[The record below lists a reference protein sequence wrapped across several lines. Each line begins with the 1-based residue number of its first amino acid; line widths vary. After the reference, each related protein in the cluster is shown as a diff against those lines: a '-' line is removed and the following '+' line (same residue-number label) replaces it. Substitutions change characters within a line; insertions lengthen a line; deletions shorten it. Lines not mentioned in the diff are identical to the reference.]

1 MSIISSTVKIYD
13 SNHTLIEPIPVLGD
27 TMETTASS
35 LSPGTNYYAT
45 VESIDDQQQSSGV
58 SAPFYFNTLPQVN
71 FIGYV
76 TRDSSGFIRQM
87 SNVTDSVQV
96 IENGIVWDTNSGF
109 TNPRYVAGTMVDGL
123 DENTTYYYK
132 PYCIDE
138 FNRRWVNDQDTDSVT
153 TLYAIPT
160 IEWVSIL
167 GPTAGS
173 FSATINVIS
182 SISVSSVVAEIT
194 TSGTTTTQSLTPQT
208 GEQNIVIT
216 NLLPNTYYTIR
227 IKATNTSGDGY
238 SVVES
243 FTTAIPQEEV
253 EVRLMSGTWVD
264 NSDNTI
270 SGQSVATFDLN
281 EITIT
286 GHYIDMFD
294 NNEHQGSPIDTYSG
308 GALSSVTCTITG
320 ASPDTIYYMFG
331 RVTYY
336 VGSDSGTIYTQWSA
350 PMQITTYSLLYFD
363 SIEPRID
370 GADITFSVA
379 GTSQNTVIEY
389 SLDEAGWTT
398 IPISDPQG
406 ETIQLTGL
414 QSHITYYL
422 RGMVFCAAG
431 RTAYVTDRFDTN

>member
-1 MSIISSTVKIYD
+1 MSIVSSTIKIYD
-13 SNHTLIEPIPVLGD
+13 SNHTLIETIPVLGD

-45 VESIDDQQQSSGV
+45 VESVDDQQQSSGV
-58 SAPFYFNTLPQVN
+58 SSPFYFNTLPQVN

-76 TRDSSGFIRQM
+76 TRDSSGFVRQM
-87 SNVTDSVQV
+87 TNTTDSVQV
-96 IENGIVWDTNSGF
+96 IENGIVWDTSSSF

-138 FNRRWVNDQDTDSVT
+138 FNRRWVNSNDVNNVT
-153 TLYAIPT
+153 TLYAVPT
-160 IEWVSIL
+160 IDWVSIL
-167 GPTAGS
+167 SPTAGS
-173 FSATINVIS
+173 FSATIKVTS

-194 TSGTTTTQSLTPQT
+194 TSGVTTTQSLTTQT

-216 NLLPNTYYTIR
+216 GLMPNTYYTIR

-238 SVVES
+238 STVES

-253 EVRLMSGTWVD
+253 EVTLVNGVWVD
-264 NSDNTI
+264 DSDNTI
-270 SGQSVATFDLN
+270 SGQSIATFDPN
-281 EITIT
+281 DITIT

-294 NNEHQGSPIDTYSG
+294 NNEHQGSPISTYSG
-308 GALSSVTCTITG
+308 GALSSITCTITG

-336 VGSDSGTIYTQWSA
+336 VGSDSGTIYTQWSN
-350 PMQITTYSLLYFD
+350 PMSIITYSLLVFD
-363 SIEPRID
+363 SIEPNID

-379 GTSQNTVIEY
+379 GTSRNTVIEY
-389 SLDEAGWTT
+389 SVDELNWVT

-406 ETIQLTGL
+406 ESIQLTGL

-431 RTAYVTDRFDTN
+431 RSAYVTDRFDTN